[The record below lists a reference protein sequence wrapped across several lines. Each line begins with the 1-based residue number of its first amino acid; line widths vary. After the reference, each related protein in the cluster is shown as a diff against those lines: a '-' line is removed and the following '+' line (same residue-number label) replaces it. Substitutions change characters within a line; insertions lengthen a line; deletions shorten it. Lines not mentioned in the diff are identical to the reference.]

1 MAQSPKCSATSFAE
15 RTSLVIEMSIH
26 SATKND
32 FSFVKRILLNSHWQP
47 FYSFFSLLNCLRQE
61 ERNGTKMVS
70 VVTSGSYKNEDQ
82 SEKLTQLLEK
92 QLAHMNEQ
100 NKALT
105 QKLDH
110 ALNQID
116 FLNQ

>member
-1 MAQSPKCSATSFAE
+1 
-15 RTSLVIEMSIH
+15 
-26 SATKND
+26 
-32 FSFVKRILLNSHWQP
+32 
-47 FYSFFSLLNCLRQE
+47 
-61 ERNGTKMVS
+61 MVS

-92 QLAHMNEQ
+92 QLAYMNEQ